1 MASARKRESNKRNAQ
16 LSTGP
21 KNTDASRFNAVTHGI
36 FANQTY
42 IESGLG
48 PKERELYEALRDSLS
63 ADLAPVGTVEEMIV
77 ADIFRCAWSV
87 HLVAS
92 YEQGL
97 LVPKLDHR
105 KSVEE
110 SKLEDLLKTAE
121 EHLEALKDP
130 GSLTGDQGLVV
141 WLLDLLEVG
150 WDVDVERAMSLDGDW
165 FLQNQDVDERDIKLV
180 VAAACAKLDVS
191 ETAFWDKI
199 RVTVQRG
206 RDDIVGELARFKQVK
221 SPRHTLVDPV
231 NSNRI
236 MRYDSHFS
244 RRCYQGLR
252 ELRRQQ
258 DFRRSREHA
267 RTAAIKVD
275 FRAAGPKRPA

>member
-48 PKERELYEALRDSLS
+48 PKERELYEALRDRLY

-87 HLVAS
+87 HRVAS

-97 LVPKLDHR
+97 LVPKLDRR

-121 EHLEALKDP
+121 ERLEALEDP
-130 GSLTGDQGLVV
+130 GSLTGNQGLVV
-141 WLLDLLEVG
+141 WLLDLLEAG
-150 WDVDVERAMSLDGDW
+150 WDVDVDRALSLDGDW
-165 FLQNQDVDERDIKLV
+165 FLQDRDVDERDIKLV

-191 ETAFWDKI
+191 EMAFWDKI
-199 RVTVQRG
+199 RVMAQRR
-206 RDDIVGELARFKQVK
+206 RDDIVDKLARFKQAK
-221 SPRHTLVDPV
+221 SPRHILVDPV
-231 NSNRI
+231 NSSRI
-236 MRYDSHFS
+236 IRYDGHFS
-244 RRCYQGLR
+244 RRLYQSLR

-258 DFRRSREHA
+258 DSRRSSEKA
-267 RTAAIKVD
+267 SVAAIKVD
-275 FRAAGPKRPA
+275 FRAAGP